1 MAKLLGGTRIY
12 GTGTIDTSLV
22 INGTNSA
29 TSTASGAL
37 TVAGGVGIGGT
48 IYVGSLRG
56 DTTTSATTWG
66 LFYNS
71 VTKEITT
78 ATSGSGASGISS
90 TGTTSTFVISSTAS
104 STSTNTGA
112 LQVVGGV
119 GIGGNLN
126 VGRNISRNST
136 TATTTHPLE
145 IIGAPAE
152 TTVLGA
158 FRSSGNLNSSLISF
172 QNTSQAITTVA
183 VGTTG
188 SVLLVQASSQY
199 LSIASNATLALGA
212 GDFTVEG
219 FYYLNTGAVPD
230 QVLMDWRNGTN
241 GAGVTQPMIEFQP
254 SGSLGLNW
262 YVNAA
267 NRISSGNAA
276 VTFNAWQHFAISR
289 VSGSTRM
296 YLSGNQVG
304 STYADSNTYPQ
315 GSIRIGAN
323 NDGGAIG
330 RALGAYV
337 SNIRIIVGT
346 GLYSG
351 TTLTVPTA
359 NLTAVTNTRL
369 LLNTVF
375 GGSFLADSSGAGV
388 TVTNNNA
395 ATSSPNAP
403 FQGTATT
410 TYGDLVNVGSTGS
423 SLIFQTNA
431 VTRVIVDS
439 IGTVTINSTASST
452 STTTGA
458 LIVTGG
464 VGIGGGVVVGG
475 SITATT
481 FVTVGTGGGGF
492 ITGAGFISASTA
504 TITSTIG
511 STSPTTGALQV
522 SGGVGIGGSLFV
534 SGVVTATN
542 FFAGTLRIDAGS
554 TMTNLVVTGT
564 TTSTSTTTG
573 AVIVVGGVGIGG
585 TLFVGSTSTF
595 TSTTSS
601 NSTTTGALIVAGGV
615 GIGGAVYIG
624 TSSFIAGA
632 QIITTATIGLYAAS
646 SGASSTGTT
655 STFVISSTASSVSTT
670 TGALQVA
677 GGVGIGGGIIIGGI
691 STVTNRTSA
700 TNTTTGALQVRGGV
714 GVGDSVYVGNRIGW
728 TSATNVS
735 VVYQFYNTA
744 TFTLDTVFG

>member
-1 MAKLLGGTRIY
+1 MATQASNLSFIENTQGQI
-12 GTGTIDTSLV
+12 TI
-22 INGTNSA
+22 SA
-29 TSTASGAL
+29 TTATTSTTTGAL
-37 TVAGGVGIGGT
+37 IVAGGVGIGGT
-48 IYVGSLRG
+48 VYVGSLRG

-66 LFYNS
+66 LFYNP

-78 ATSGSGASGISS
+78 ATSGSGAGGISS

-104 STSTNTGA
+104 SVSTTTGA

-119 GIGGNLN
+119 GIGGSLFVGGVVTASNFFAGTLRIDAGSTMTNLVVTGTATSTSTTTGAVVITGGVGIGGDLY

-158 FRSSGNLNSSLISF
+158 FRSSGNINSSLISF

-183 VGTTG
+183 SNTG
-188 SVLLVQASSQY
+188 SVLLVAASSQY

-212 GDFTVEG
+212 GDYTVEG

-230 QVLMDWRNGTN
+230 QVLIDWRNGTN
-241 GAGVTQPMIEFQP
+241 GAGVTQPMLEFQP

-262 YVNAA
+262 YVNAS
-267 NRISSGNAA
+267 NRISSGNAT
-276 VTFNAWQHFAISR
+276 VTFNAWQHFAVSR

-296 YLSGNQVG
+296 YLSGTQVG
-304 STYADSNTYPQ
+304 STYADGNNYPQ

-323 NDGGAIG
+323 NDGGAIT
-330 RALGAYV
+330 RALGAFL
-337 SNIRIIVGT
+337 SNIRVIVGT

-395 ATSSPNAP
+395 ATSTTFAP
-403 FQGTATT
+403 FTGTATT
-410 TYGDLVNVGSTGS
+410 TYGDLVNVGSSGT
-423 SLIFQTNA
+423 SLVLQTA
-431 VTRVIVDS
+431 AITRVIVDS
-439 IGTVTINSTASST
+439 TGTVTINSTASSA

-458 LIVTGG
+458 LIVSGG
-464 VGIGGGVVVGG
+464 VGIGGGAVVGG
-475 SITATT
+475 IVTAST
-481 FVTVGTGGGGF
+481 FVTVGVAGNGF

-511 STSPTTGALQV
+511 STS
-522 SGGVGIGGSLFV
+522 
-534 SGVVTATN
+534 
-542 FFAGTLRIDAGS
+542 
-554 TMTNLVVTGT
+554 
-564 TTSTSTTTG
+564 
-573 AVIVVGGVGIGG
+573 
-585 TLFVGSTSTF
+585 
-595 TSTTSS
+595 
-601 NSTTTGALIVAGGV
+601 TTTGALIVAGGIGVGGGLNVRGIVTASTFVTVGTAGNGFITGAGFISASTATITSTATSTSTSTGALIVSGGV

-632 QIITTATIGLYAAS
+632 QIITTATIGLYAA
-646 SGASSTGTT
+646 ASAASTSTT
-655 STFVISSTASSVSTT
+655 STFLISNTTSS
-670 TGALQVA
+670 
-677 GGVGIGGGIIIGGI
+677 
-691 STVTNRTSA
+691 

-744 TFTLDTVFG
+744 TLTLDTVFG